1 MADASSDDAALAV
14 AWHQLEITG
23 IIQSVL
29 CALFGMRFVFLS
41 AQDTVGSSV
50 FVSFNSQGVYF
61 VLFIIALWA
70 SYGLRSTSS
79 RRLRLVTI
87 IL

>member
-1 MADASSDDAALAV
+1 MADASSDEAAALAAV
-14 AWHQLEITG
+14 WHQLEIAG

-29 CALFGMRFVFLS
+29 CALFGMCFPVDFGHEG
-41 AQDTVGSSV
+41 GSSML
-50 FVSFNSQGVYF
+50 VSFNPQGVYF

-70 SYGLRSTSS
+70 SYRLRSISS